1 MLAYIIL
8 EIRILLPQ
16 KRYLCKNNLRMK
28 KYIYLS
34 TCDTCKRIMKDAGI
48 TKENFELQDIKK
60 TPISEVDLDLAFKHT
75 NSYEALFNKRS
86 RKYAQSG
93 LKEQN
98 LDDIAFRDLIL
109 SEYTYLKRPV
119 TIVGSNVYVGN
130 SKKEVQRLIED
141 LKDEK

>member
-1 MLAYIIL
+1 
-8 EIRILLPQ
+8 
-16 KRYLCKNNLRMK
+16 MK

-48 TKENFELQDIKK
+48 TKERFDLQDIKQ
-60 TPISEVDLDLAFKHT
+60 TPISEQDLDLAFQKT
-75 NSYEALFNKRS
+75 QSYEALFNKRS

-93 LKEQN
+93 LKEQT
-98 LDDIAFRDLIL
+98 LKDEDFRGLIL

-119 TIVGSNVYVGN
+119 TFVGNDVFVGN
-130 SKKEVQRLIED
+130 SKKEVERLIEV

>member
-1 MLAYIIL
+1 MNCRRKDTFAQTIHT
-8 EIRILLPQ
+8 
-16 KRYLCKNNLRMK
+16 MK

-60 TPISEVDLDLAFKHT
+60 TPITEEDLDRAYAHT
-75 NSYEALFNKRS
+75 KSYEALFNKRS

-93 LKEQN
+93 LKEQQLN
-98 LDDIAFRDLIL
+98 DEDFRGLIL

-119 TIVGSNVYVGN
+119 TFVDNHIFVGN
-130 SKKEVQRLIED
+130 SKKEVQRLIEA
-141 LKDEK
+141 LADEK